1 MATYRYPLRKLDD
14 SDDYLEIKI
23 LEYKAPGITAGTGT
37 GDLASLIQRTSSD
50 SLAGSTPIGY
60 IFLPIPQSIEDT
72 NAVDWGD
79 DSLNSM
85 AAYALGASKEVI
97 EGENFAGGA
106 IDQIIKAAGVAQ
118 NVSVGGNGQNLAS
131 SYFSAAAANVL
142 GANTSLE
149 GVLSRASGKVLNP
162 NMELLFKGVKLRSFN
177 FAYDL
182 VARDKNESNEI
193 KGIITT
199 LKKAMA
205 PRKSAGS
212 GGSGGG
218 GLFVSAPN
226 VFQLTYKKG
235 AGKHP
240 FLHTFKPTALL
251 NMSVDYTASGTYAT
265 YSDATPVHIKISMSF
280 QELNPV
286 YYEDYTN
293 TLEGVGY

>member
-1 MATYRYPLRKLDD
+1 MASYRYPLRKLDD

-23 LEYKAPGITAGTGT
+23 LEYKAPGLSAGSF
-37 GDLASLIQRTSSD
+37 DIAQKTSSE
-50 SLAGSTPIGY
+50 SLAGSTPVGY
-60 IFLPIPQSIEDT
+60 IFLPIPQAIEDT
-72 NAVDWGD
+72 NSVDWGD

-85 AAYALGASKEVI
+85 AAYAVASGKNII
-97 EGENFAGGA
+97 ESPDAINALKSAATGVVGMAEN
-106 IDQIIKAAGVAQ
+106 VAT
-118 NVSVGGNGQNLAS
+118 SGNGQNAAS
-131 SYFSAAAANVL
+131 SYFASQAANLL
-142 GANTSLE
+142 GANTSFE
-149 GVLSRASGKVLNP
+149 GILSRSSGKVLNP

-182 VARDKNESNEI
+182 VARDRNESNQI

-212 GGSGGG
+212 GGSGGGG

-240 FLHTFKPTALL
+240 FLHTFKPAALV
-251 NMSVDYTASGTYAT
+251 NMSVDYTGSGTYAT

-286 YYEDYTN
+286 YYEDYN
-293 TLEGVGY
+293 ESQSQIGVGY